1 MELLHQRSGVAEWS
15 SRIAKFEPLGF
26 DRDWLAADHAV
37 LILADVVLD
46 CCRDTVC
53 EDQRRDGAACL
64 IPQES
69 SAL

>member
-15 SRIAKFEPLGF
+15 SRIAEFERLAF

-37 LILADVVLD
+37 LILADIVLG

-53 EDQRRDGAACL
+53 EDQRCDGAACL